1 MVALSTGLRILF
13 ELWLFRY
20 VMSSKIKKKDNM
32 KYLRCED
39 LFEYGDKVCSA
50 EHEMLMVSVLELS

>member
-1 MVALSTGLRILF
+1 
-13 ELWLFRY
+13 
-20 VMSSKIKKKDNM
+20 M

-50 EHEMLMVSVLELS
+50 KQEILMVFVLVKFENTDVYEEVRSFR